1 MLDRESEPGRR
12 AIVEHVNGVAVEA
25 DGLGEAV
32 DRRRDLVERVRFVR
46 HIGVAEAREIGS
58 DDMETVGEQRDQ
70 VAEHMA
76 GGGEAVQQQQL
87 RGARSACF
95 AVEHIA
101 IVDLGGPIMDGGHDA
116 CPFAQKLGGP
126 QPLTTSPIASRMM
139 STTVEGAVTRG
150 VWSTGCERI
159 RAFIRSAMKR

>member
-1 MLDRESEPGRR
+1 MLDREAESGRR
-12 AIVEHVNGVAVEA
+12 AIIEHVNGVAIEA
-25 DGLGEAV
+25 DGLGKAV
-32 DRRRDLVERVRFVR
+32 DRRRDLVEGVRFVR

-126 QPLTTSPIASRMM
+126 QPLTASPIASPMM
-139 STTVEGAVTRG
+139 STTVEGAVTGG

-159 RAFIRSAMKR
+159 RAFMRAAMKR